1 MQTFSVLMSGEN
13 SPWWQSLS
21 MAFEQNPSF
30 RVSGLIEPDRV
41 LSSVHELQP
50 DILIWRPDLQEH
62 ELPVR
67 ELKTA
72 CPFVIP
78 IAIVQDP
85 NCIDLMKLLKEGLC
99 GCLPMRLRPRQIV
112 SAIDMMVV
120 GGLVCLPRLSRE
132 ASRQFFHG
140 NSRIGPTFMNILTN
154 REQEILLLVTENYSN
169 QEIAQQLCLAEST
182 VKSHL
187 HNIFRK
193 LGVRNRSEALAHIFY
208 S

>member
-1 MQTFSVLMSGEN
+1 MQTFSVLMCGEN

-30 RVSGLIEPDRV
+30 RVSGLIEYDRV
-41 LSSVHELQP
+41 LSSVQVLQP
-50 DILIWRPDLQEH
+50 DVLIWRPDLQDPK
-62 ELPVR
+62 LPVR
-67 ELKTA
+67 ELMTN

-85 NCIDLMKLLKEGLC
+85 GIVDLMHLLKDGLC

-112 SAIDMMVV
+112 QAIDIMVV

-132 ASRQFFHG
+132 ASHQFFHRG
-140 NSRIGPTFMNILTN
+140 SRIGPSLMSVLTS
-154 REQEILLLVTENYSN
+154 REQEILLLLTENQSN

-193 LGVRNRSEALAHIFY
+193 LGVRNRSEALAQIY
-208 S
+208 CS